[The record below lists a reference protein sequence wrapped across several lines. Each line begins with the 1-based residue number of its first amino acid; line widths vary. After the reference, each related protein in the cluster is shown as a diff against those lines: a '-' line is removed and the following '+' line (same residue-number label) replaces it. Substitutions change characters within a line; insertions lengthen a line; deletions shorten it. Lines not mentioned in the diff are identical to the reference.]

1 MPVTD
6 RHTSPAAGAGAGGT
20 NYVQDASYD
29 SGPAV
34 QGYMSTQQPL
44 STGEGYMSAP
54 AGNGPGYG
62 VQDENSSHNTGYGA
76 TGAGTGTS
84 GYKQGKGMLDVSA
97 TQAFQ
102 RPLQRQMACHT
113 VNKKAFSMCHCY
125 ISKLLGHCALQRP
138 AINVC
143 TVFRIRHSAVETQ
156 P

>member
-6 RHTSPAAGAGAGGT
+6 HHTSPAAGAGAGGT

-44 STGEGYMSAP
+44 STGEGYLSAP

-84 GYKQGKGMLDVSA
+84 GYKQGKGMHSI
-97 TQAFQ
+97 
-102 RPLQRQMACHT
+102 PLHQH
-113 VNKKAFSMCHCY
+113 
-125 ISKLLGHCALQRP
+125 L
-138 AINVC
+138 
-143 TVFRIRHSAVETQ
+143 
-156 P
+156 